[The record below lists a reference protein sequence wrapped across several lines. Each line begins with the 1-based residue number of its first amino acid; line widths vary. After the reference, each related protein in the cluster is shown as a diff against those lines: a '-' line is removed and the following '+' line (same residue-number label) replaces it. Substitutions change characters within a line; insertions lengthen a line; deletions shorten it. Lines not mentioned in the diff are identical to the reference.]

1 MEHIHPDMDEGQEFE
16 GPLQTLSLERMLA
29 FSGGPIATPDW
40 PAKNLHTNFEKAKDA
55 GLSAPIA
62 SGLQYEGHLL
72 RLLLDLFGNAWL
84 QGGEIRIKYP
94 RPVMAGDVV
103 QSKVRVKSKV
113 QCDAVFTFE
122 LDVWCEKQDKEKV
135 LVGTASCSLPLKS
148 VPAG

>member
-1 MEHIHPDMDEGQEFE
+1 MENIRPNMDEGQEFE
-16 GPLQTLSLERMLA
+16 GPLQRLSLERMLA

-40 PAKNLHTNFEKAKDA
+40 PAKNLHTDFEKAKDA

-72 RLLLDLFGNAWL
+72 RLLLNLFGDAWP
-84 QGGEIRIKYP
+84 QRGKMRIKYP

-103 QSKVRVKSKV
+103 QAKVRVKSKV
-113 QCDAVFTFE
+113 ECNAVVTFE

-135 LVGTASCSLPLKS
+135 LVGTASCSMPLKS
-148 VPAG
+148 ALAG

>member
-1 MEHIHPDMDEGQEFE
+1 MEHIRPEMDEGQEFE
-16 GPLQTLSLERMLA
+16 GPLQALSMERMLA

-72 RLLLDLFGNAWL
+72 RLLQDLFGNAWP
-84 QGGEIRIKYP
+84 QGGKMRIKYP
-94 RPVMAGDVV
+94 RPIMAGDVV
-103 QSKVRVKSKV
+103 QAKVRVKSKV
-113 QCDAVFTFE
+113 LCDAVVTYE

-135 LVGTASCSLPLKS
+135 LVGTASCSLPL
-148 VPAG
+148 